1 MNTSDNS
8 NIYELGNGT
17 SIVSNGSGSGTTGGF
32 NIGSPH
38 LRFGGSAGTRFV
50 TFNPIDSRSV
60 DTVRVYAIRGNDT
73 NGGETPDIEGIED
86 LRIQY
91 QITDQGVAVD
101 NGNWIDMGIVISAVD
116 QGSGSGVLENYDFS
130 LTSEQKSSHVYFRL
144 FQEDNSG
151 SDYDHYGILS
161 ITFLSSAN
169 AEIPESTI
177 TLTKNPLE
185 PNPAGITDATASIIL
200 GKKIDSVTMMILVRD
215 MQ

>member
-1 MNTSDNS
+1 MILPIIQIFTNLEMEPPLFLMVLDL
-8 NIYELGNGT
+8 ELQVDL
-17 SIVSNGSGSGTTGGF
+17 ILVHH
-32 NIGSPH
+32 H

-177 TLTKNPLE
+177 TLTNNPLE
-185 PNPAGITDATASIIL
+185 PNPAGIW
-200 GKKIDSVTMMILVRD
+200 
-215 MQ
+215 MQQHL